1 MIKKFFSTLL
11 NTEYLPMNE
20 VRKIKVIVIFIFLT
34 VFTALTLGVSY
45 LLDYPTW
52 VKSIFI
58 GGFILALLITYGF
71 IKLNL
76 IFLAM
81 QITIIQSVFFMV
93 YYTQGITSFYAYL
106 LFYIVLT
113 IIAFYQEIYSYFVF
127 STFVTVLGIF
137 YIFNDGDSLLINN
150 DLPGAIYIYITGLIL
165 YYLVNFAFIL
175 INEKSYSEMNLEW
188 IHDKKT
194 NDSMQK
200 DIFNFMQ
207 AIKRIQGDPPIYEDN
222 DFQAAVTETSE
233 FIAKQILKDGSE
245 IKNISD
251 LYFYIHEIGY
261 QKILDNQNISLN
273 MRKTTVNLKKYM
285 VNDHSDL
292 FSIMINFV
300 LRHKKPNIDIDDLN
314 LSNLNINKDEKL
326 IVFAMIYVY
335 MTHNL
340 YQSSSWNKFEVDM
353 NTKKVIDFDFEPFF
367 DDQTIAFFQDNI
379 EIIKKYLNK

>member
-1 MIKKFFSTLL
+1 
-11 NTEYLPMNE
+11 
-20 VRKIKVIVIFIFLT
+20 
-34 VFTALTLGVSY
+34 
-45 LLDYPTW
+45 
-52 VKSIFI
+52 
-58 GGFILALLITYGF
+58 
-71 IKLNL
+71 
-76 IFLAM
+76 M